1 MNINLSEIYSAI
13 QGEGPLVGV
22 RQIFV
27 RLCGCDLRCVW
38 CDTPKSLIKTEYC
51 EYEEKA
57 GLRQMK
63 KIKNPIK
70 LDDFTGIFTALNPA
84 FHHSVSFTGGEP
96 LIQTGALLQMINQIK
111 NKFFI
116 PIYLE
121 TGGHRPEKL
130 LEIIHLLDYVS
141 MDFKLP
147 SSSKTNPLWD
157 EHEKF
162 LSICVESEN
171 LKNVWVKV
179 VLTDETNPNE
189 IIKAM
194 NIVQSLNSKY
204 LRSSK
209 KPIEI
214 IIQPVTEENG
224 VKAPT
229 QEALLN
235 ISSILLEHY
244 QYIRVLP
251 QVHKLICQK

>member
-1 MNINLSEIYSAI
+1 MGINLSEIYSSI
-13 QGEGPLVGV
+13 QGEGLLVGV

-38 CDTPKSLIKTEYC
+38 CDTPDSLTKTEYC
-51 EYEEKA
+51 EYEDKVSS
-57 GLRQMK
+57 RQIK

-70 LDDFTGIFTALNPA
+70 LNDFITIFTALKPA

-96 LIQTGALLQMINQIK
+96 LLQSRALLEIITQIK
-111 NKFFI
+111 NKFSI
-116 PIYLE
+116 PVYLE
-121 TGGHRPEKL
+121 TGGHRPENL

-157 EHEKF
+157 DHEKF
-162 LSICVESEN
+162 LSICIESDK

-179 VLTDETNPNE
+179 VITDETNLDE
-189 IIKAM
+189 IIKAI

-204 LRSSK
+204 SK

-224 VKAPT
+224 VKSLT

-235 ISSILLEHY
+235 ISLILLEHY

-251 QVHKLICQK
+251 QVHKLVGQK